1 MGDDLLRLRTARA
14 LRWRLAETGTH
25 EDGSRWER
33 YLWRDTARA
42 GYIDYRQDGSASP
55 GGLLRLPQY
64 GTTWASCEE
73 VDAEIKEREWL
84 AQIDMDGNTTRVF
97 LFTSANGLIGTRLST
112 ATAPT
117 FPAAFC
123 EAFCL
128 AVEANDVNAQ

>member
-1 MGDDLLRLRTARA
+1 MSDVLLRLRTARA
-14 LRWRLAETGTH
+14 LRWELIGDWDSASGDHYEDWRMPDGAPWTFGTDETG
-25 EDGSRWER
+25 
-33 YLWRDTARA
+33 AM
-42 GYIDYRQDGSASP
+42 DYDSAMP
-55 GGLLRLPQY
+55 RY